1 MTQEEI
7 LKSLQDTIN
16 AKMQGVASA
25 EEIKGIKETLDTL
38 KASADNTEMKSA
50 IAGLEAQI
58 KQLKEQ
64 GTKNEEKSLSIG
76 ETIVK
81 AVSEKID
88 ALKGEGRSISLETK
102 TTINADYSGTQAL
115 TTLEPGVSRMVRKRI
130 LLQTI
135 VNAANVTSKYIKYVS
150 QTLQSSVGMIAEGG
164 DKTLGNVQYIEVSVE
179 VKKIA
184 GIIKVSKEM
193 LEDLAFMQNEINT
206 DLMASV
212 REELE
217 NQLLTGDGTGNNMK
231 GILEFAVDFDAGDL
245 AGTVTAANIS
255 DVIRAAA
262 AQIEGADFFP
272 THVVLNPTDLAKIQL
287 TKTTQGEYTYPIF
300 LTDPLTG
307 TQSIYNL
314 IVVSS
319 NFITAGTLLV
329 ADMSKSNLR
338 VRENMNITVGY
349 SNDDFSKNM
358 VSIICEARAAHYIKK
373 NEVRAF
379 VKADVAT
386 AIAALLP
393 A

>member
-38 KASADNTEMKSA
+38 KSNSDNTEIKSA
-50 IAGLEAQI
+50 VAGLEAQI

-64 GTKNEEKSLSIG
+64 GTKNEEKSYSLG

-81 AVSEKID
+81 TLSEKLD
-88 ALKGEGRSISLETK
+88 AFKAEGRTISLETK

-115 TTLEPGVSRMVRKRI
+115 TTLEPGVSRIARKPI

-135 VNAANVTSKYIKYVS
+135 VNVANVTSKYIKYIS
-150 QTLQSSVGMIAEGG
+150 QTLVSSVGMIAEGG
-164 DKTLGNVQYIEVSVE
+164 AKTLGNVQYEEVSVE

-212 REELE
+212 REKLE
-217 NQLLTGDGTGNNMK
+217 EQLLTGDGTGNNMT
-231 GILEFAVDFDAGDL
+231 GILELATTFDAGTF
-245 AGTVTAANIS
+245 AGTIVDANVS
-255 DVIRAAA
+255 DVIRVAA
-262 AQIEGADFFP
+262 AQVEEGNFFP
-272 THVVLNPTDLAKIQL
+272 THVVLRPADLAKIQL
-287 TKTTQGEYTYPIF
+287 TKTSTGEYTYPIF

-319 NFITAGTLLV
+319 NFMPDDTLLV
-329 ADMSKSNLR
+329 ADMTKSNLR

-349 SNDDFSKNM
+349 NADDFSKNM
-358 VSIICEARAAHYIKK
+358 VSIICEARAAHYIKD
-373 NEVRAF
+373 NDVRAF
-379 VKADVAT
+379 VTADIST